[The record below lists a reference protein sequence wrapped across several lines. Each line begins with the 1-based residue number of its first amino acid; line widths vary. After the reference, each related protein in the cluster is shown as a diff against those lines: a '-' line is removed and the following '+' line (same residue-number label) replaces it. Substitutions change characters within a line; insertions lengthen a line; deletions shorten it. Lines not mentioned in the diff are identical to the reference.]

1 MQEIL
6 IDGRELV
13 LEDEIEEA
21 KNLPVPRKRGVGRGP

>member
-6 IDGRELV
+6 IDGGEFV

-21 KNLPVPRKRGVGRGP
+21 KNLPVPRKGGGGRGP

>member
-6 IDGRELV
+6 IDGSEFV

-21 KNLPVPRKRGVGRGP
+21 KNLSVPRKRGGRRGP

>member
-13 LEDEIEEA
+13 LENEIEEA
-21 KNLPVPRKRGVGRGP
+21 KNLPLPRKRGGRRGP